1 MRWYNKIKLIYRM
14 AVRRLFITMLLLCIN
29 FVSFYM
35 VDTVATSYYSDE
47 YAMRRMTNMFN
58 EDPYCVNYI
67 KIVGTNINRAS
78 AQKISNYVKTVAE
91 VKYCGFFDS
100 GTSNDLMEG
109 EQVNIVISDI
119 ALMNMGNLKLTEE
132 HREVVENVKDGYQPV
147 LLGSNYKGK
156 VQVGD
161 VFTLS
166 LTKENDCI
174 VAGFLSKGAAW
185 PIRGRLFN
193 QASNTDSYN
202 LDNSGIL
209 LTKNYEDYDTSAME
223 DSAFEFYYVT
233 DRDKNDNVRQKI
245 IDYATENKISVGIVN
260 EGEQIQQE
268 KENNNFTNDKAFVVT
283 ILLLLLSLLSMTT
296 SSVVYCMLNKKNYGV
311 MIVSGMKKWEITA
324 LTGVYNTGLFVVSAL
339 MAWIV
344 RQYEI
349 FGKLIPVRDKYT
361 AELLYL
367 KDAVAHMQVMPMIFI
382 CMIIVMII
390 IVSVV
395 PAVLISRMAPVEM
408 LYERE

>member
-14 AVRRLFITMLLLCIN
+14 AVRRVFITMLLLCIN

-47 YAMRRMTNMFN
+47 YAIRRMTNMFN
-58 EDPYCVNYI
+58 EDPHCVNYI
-67 KIVGTNINRAS
+67 KIVGANINRAS
-78 AQKISNYVKTVAE
+78 AQKISSYVRTVDE

-100 GTSNDLMEG
+100 GTSVDLIEG
-109 EQVNIVISDI
+109 EQINIVISDI

-209 LTKNYEDYDTSAME
+209 LTKNYQDYDTSVME

-233 DRDKNDNVRQKI
+233 DRNKNDNVRQKI

-311 MIVSGMKKWEITA
+311 MIVSGMKKREITA

-367 KDAVAHMQVMPMIFI
+367 KDVVAHMQVMPMIFI

>member
-14 AVRRLFITMLLLCIN
+14 AVRRFFITMLLLCIN

-47 YAMRRMTNMFN
+47 YAIRRMTNMFN

-78 AQKISNYVKTVAE
+78 AQKMSGYVKTVDE
-91 VKYCGFFDS
+91 VKYCGFFNS
-100 GTSNDLMEG
+100 GTSNDLIEG

-161 VFTLS
+161 IFTLS
-166 LTKENDCI
+166 ITKENDCV

-185 PIRGRLFN
+185 PKRGRLFN

-209 LTKNYEDYDTSAME
+209 LTKNYEDYDTSAIE
-223 DSAFEFYYVT
+223 DAAFEFYYVT
-233 DRDKNDNVRQKI
+233 DRDKNDTVRQKI

-296 SSVVYCMLNKKNYGV
+296 SSVVYCMLNRKNYGV
-311 MIVSGMKKWEITA
+311 MIVSGMKKREITA

-344 RQYEI
+344 RQHEI

-367 KDAVAHMQVMPMIFI
+367 KDVVAHMQVMPMIFI